1 MCAPTLGGTLFTGL
15 VQAVGSL
22 VTRDGGRFEFRWPGM
37 SNFVMGESIA
47 VSGCCLTV
55 VGSEGELF
63 YADVVEETLSKTHL
77 GRLAAGAS
85 VNLERPMAAG
95 DVFGGHMVLGH
106 VDGTGRVES
115 PAPRLRISY
124 PADFDG
130 YVVDKGSVAIEGV
143 SLTVA
148 DRGPGWVE
156 VAIIPHTA
164 EVTTLG
170 GKRPGDEVNLEF
182 DVIAKYVA
190 RMIEARLGEPGGK

>member
-1 MCAPTLGGTLFTGL
+1 MFPGL
-15 VQAVGSL
+15 VQEVGTL
-22 VTRDGGRFEFRWPGM
+22 VTRDGSRYGFRWPGEAT
-37 SNFVMGESIA
+37 FVVGESIA

-55 VGSEGELF
+55 VDSSAEVF
-63 YADVVEETLSKTHL
+63 YADLVEETLAKTHL
-77 GRLAAGAS
+77 GRLALGSS

-106 VDGTGRVES
+106 VDGTGRVVS
-115 PAPRLRISY
+115 PAPRLRISHA
-124 PADFDG
+124 PEFDLF
-130 YVVDKGSVAIEGV
+130 VVDKGSVAIDGV

-148 DRGPGWVE
+148 DHGKGWAE

-190 RMIEARLGEPGGK
+190 RMIDARLGEPGGS

>member
-1 MCAPTLGGTLFTGL
+1 MFTGL
-15 VQAVGSL
+15 VQTVGSL
-22 VTRDGGRFEFRWPGM
+22 AARDGGRFAFRWPGM
-37 SNFVMGESIA
+37 TSFEVGESIA

-55 VGSEGELF
+55 VGSEGEIF
-63 YADVVEETLSKTHL
+63 QADVVEETLSKTHL
-77 GRLAAGAS
+77 GRLAIGAA

-124 PADFDG
+124 ASEFDG
-130 YVVDKGSVAIEGV
+130 YVIDKGSVAIEGV

-148 DRGPGWVE
+148 DHGPGWVE
-156 VAIIPHTA
+156 AAIIPHTA

-190 RMIEARLGEPGGK
+190 RMIDARLGEPGGR

>member
-1 MCAPTLGGTLFTGL
+1 M
-15 VQAVGSL
+15 
-22 VTRDGGRFEFRWPGM
+22 
-37 SNFVMGESIA
+37 
-47 VSGCCLTV
+47 TV
-55 VGSEGELF
+55 VDSSAEVF
-63 YADVVEETLSKTHL
+63 YADLVEETLTKTYL
-77 GRLAAGAS
+77 GRLALGSS

-106 VDGTGRVES
+106 VDGIGRVVS
-115 PAPRLRISY
+115 PAPRLRISHA
-124 PADFDG
+124 PEFDLF
-130 YVVDKGSVAIEGV
+130 VVDKGSVAIDGV

-148 DRGPGWVE
+148 DHGKGWVE